1 MSRGA
6 CQLCGTMVSRK
17 GQSSPRHCQLPNV
30 ASEPGCWAESADAVL
45 RACARSLEIR
55 GRRMPRDLSRIVLLR
70 DLGLASEKGEAEIIR
85 WLRTRPHDECLA
97 LIRCV
102 PLDFVQS
109 LTNWVEAAHGPRPLP
124 ELIVPKIP
132 EDLPPSLRDGV
143 SRFQAR
149 ITGRYKQ
156 LIAKGHSRSSDYLSR
171 PLFTAIRMARFF
183 AHRGLTQWDALRK
196 QNDDHLEMLH
206 VQAWYFQTRHFP
218 RMAWVRLNA
227 PQGTSFIT
235 SDRAVAWIVDGYAD
249 APPSALRDSS
259 AQVVAPLT
267 STIALVGRHR
277 SGRLNVTPRD
287 VNRFIAA
294 AATDWVAGS
303 SLDTVEQALLDR
315 TAAATCR

>member
-1 MSRGA
+1 
-6 CQLCGTMVSRK
+6 
-17 GQSSPRHCQLPNV
+17 
-30 ASEPGCWAESADAVL
+30 
-45 RACARSLEIR
+45 
-55 GRRMPRDLSRIVLLR
+55 MPRDLSRIVLLR

-196 QNDDHLEMLH
+196 R
-206 VQAWYFQTRHFP
+206 V
-218 RMAWVRLNA
+218 
-227 PQGTSFIT
+227 
-235 SDRAVAWIVDGYAD
+235 
-249 APPSALRDSS
+249 
-259 AQVVAPLT
+259 LT
-267 STIALVGRHR
+267 LT
-277 SGRLNVTPRD
+277 
-287 VNRFIAA
+287 
-294 AATDWVAGS
+294 
-303 SLDTVEQALLDR
+303 
-315 TAAATCR
+315 

>member
-1 MSRGA
+1 MPRFYLSGFVAPRSSGEHDPFVYLGNLATGEVKRRSPKNVSISRGLYDGPCA
-6 CQLCGTMVSRK
+6 FPDNDTSVEQHLSKIEWAAASAVRK
-17 GQSSPRHCQLPNV
+17 LATHPDRLDLPVLPEIWRFLSWQAARTPGWMRLV
-30 ASEPGCWAESADAVL
+30 AAWAEEWDPNAPTD
-45 RACARSLEIR
+45 
-55 GRRMPRDLSRIVLLR
+55 IVEGPP
-70 DLGLASEKGEAEIIR
+70 DGFE
-85 WLRTRPHDECLA
+85 
-97 LIRCV
+97 LIRDRPRAQLLV
-102 PLDFVQS
+102 LPATGETREAVTFDEFKS
-109 LTNWVEAAHGPRPLP
+109 LSAQGW
-124 ELIVPKIP
+124 KWK
-132 EDLPPSLRDGV
+132 LR
-143 SRFQAR
+143 
-149 ITGRYKQ
+149 
-156 LIAKGHSRSSDYLSR
+156 
-171 PLFTAIRMARFF
+171 
-183 AHRGLTQWDALRK
+183 
-196 QNDDHLEMLH
+196 NDDHLEMLH